1 MGQQAAIGRN
11 HKTSVTIYL
20 KYAHDIGRSVT
31 GQVEIACNVTRQA
44 PLIAELVNLSTSQRR
59 GGARTPWLEGDELVA
74 AFAAAIG
81 ERAGE
86 ALHADPDAGA
96 RLAELGREL
105 REALLAERAADQAA
119 RINAMI
125 RKYGAQPYLVEDV
138 GQPFHLHFHGS
149 GGTSVAAMGGE
160 FATALA
166 LIVDGYG
173 PERFGQC
180 EAHQCDAVYI
190 DLTRNGSRR
199 YCGTACT
206 ARAKTAAYRSR
217 RQE

>member
-1 MGQQAAIGRN
+1 M
-11 HKTSVTIYL
+11 
-20 KYAHDIGRSVT
+20 
-31 GQVEIACNVTRQA
+31 TRQA
-44 PLIAELVNLSTSQRR
+44 PLIAELVNLATAHQR
-59 GGARTPWLEGDELVA
+59 GGASVRPLTGEDLTA
-74 AFAAAIG
+74 AFAAQLG
-81 ERAGE
+81 ERTGA
-86 ALHADPDAGA
+86 ALRAVPDAGR
-96 RLAELGREL
+96 RLGELAAELRQ
-105 REALLAERAADQAA
+105 ALLAEHPADQAG

-149 GGTSVAAMGGE
+149 GGTEVEALGGE

-173 PERFGQC
+173 PGRFGRC
-180 EAHQCDAVYI
+180 EAHQCEAVYI

-199 YCGTACT
+199 YCGAACT

-217 RQE
+217 RGGGTT

>member
-1 MGQQAAIGRN
+1 M
-11 HKTSVTIYL
+11 
-20 KYAHDIGRSVT
+20 
-31 GQVEIACNVTRQA
+31 TRQA
-44 PLIAELVNLSTSQRR
+44 PLIAELVNLATAHWR
-59 GGARTPWLEGDELVA
+59 GGASVRPLAGEELTA
-74 AFAAAIG
+74 AFAARLGDRTGAAL
-81 ERAGE
+81 RA
-86 ALHADPDAGA
+86 APDAGR
-96 RLAELGREL
+96 RLAELATEL
-105 REALLAERAADQAA
+105 RQALLAERPADQAA

-125 RKYGAQPYLVEDV
+125 RRYGAQPYLAEDV

-149 GGTSVAAMGGE
+149 GGTEVEALGGE

-180 EAHQCDAVYI
+180 AAHQCEAVYI
-190 DLTRNGSRR
+190 DLTRNASRL

-217 RQE
+217 RQT

>member
-1 MGQQAAIGRN
+1 M
-11 HKTSVTIYL
+11 
-20 KYAHDIGRSVT
+20 
-31 GQVEIACNVTRQA
+31 TRQA
-44 PLIAELVNLSTSQRR
+44 PLIAELVNLATSHRR
-59 GGARTPWLEGDELVA
+59 GGARTRCPQGEELVA
-74 AFAAAIG
+74 AFAAAAG
-81 ERAGE
+81 ERVGM
-86 ALHADPDAGA
+86 ALRADPDAGP
-96 RLAELGREL
+96 RLAELAREL
-105 REALLAERAADQAA
+105 REALLADQAADQAA

-125 RKYGAQPYLVEDV
+125 RRYGAQPYLVEDV
-138 GQPFHLHFHGS
+138 GQPFHLHFHGA
-149 GGTSVAAMGGE
+149 GDAHVEAMGGE

-173 PERFGQC
+173 PDRFGQC

-217 RQE
+217 RQT